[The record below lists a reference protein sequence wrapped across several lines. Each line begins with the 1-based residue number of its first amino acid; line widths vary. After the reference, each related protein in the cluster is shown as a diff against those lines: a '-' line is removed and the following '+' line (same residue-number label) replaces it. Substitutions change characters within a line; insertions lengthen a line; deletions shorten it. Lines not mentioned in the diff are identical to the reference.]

1 MPTKRETR
9 DSTDL
14 YASTLEQ
21 LNRILV
27 TMLSP
32 EWDANLQE
40 ATPAQRRAA
49 LRELLRVQHARLAL
63 GNAILQEIAED
74 LKKNEAGLV
83 EGQKSVQ
90 SALDRL
96 ASVSS
101 VLTAVAGLV
110 GVVARIVS
118 FV

>member
-1 MPTKRETR
+1 
-9 DSTDL
+9 
-14 YASTLEQ
+14 
-21 LNRILV
+21 
-27 TMLSP
+27 MLSP
-32 EWDANLQE
+32 EWDASLQE

-74 LKKNEAGLV
+74 LKRNEAGLV

-96 ASVSS
+96 ASVTS
-101 VLTAVAGLV
+101 VLTAVGGLV
-110 GVVARIVS
+110 GVVARIVT
-118 FV
+118 FL